1 MSFYPKKLRSTIDFL
16 STVAISGTAIT
27 STAAELNKMDGV
39 TSEPNEINL
48 LDFVQ
53 QTLVADGPITVKNG
67 ICKIAK
73 TVEGVVAATL
83 ADPTNITDDL
93 KHLVIVS
100 GQAQANT
107 VTSASSFG
115 GGGGGEDVIK
125 FSGAIGDTVEL
136 IAWGGKWYIIG
147 GHQFTV
153 D

>member
-27 STAAELNKMDGV
+27 STATELNKMHGV

-115 GGGGGEDVIK
+115 GGGGGEDIIT

-153 D
+153 A